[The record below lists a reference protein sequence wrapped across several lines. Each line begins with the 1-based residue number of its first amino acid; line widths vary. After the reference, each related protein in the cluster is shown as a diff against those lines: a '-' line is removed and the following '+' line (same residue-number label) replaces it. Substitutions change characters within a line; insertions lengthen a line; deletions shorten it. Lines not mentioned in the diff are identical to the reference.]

1 MSQAMENPRE
11 ESCRVERLRLTR
23 AVTVAIVGS
32 FLLLLLGAIYYA
44 RGFFLPLILATLISL
59 TFMPMVRYLARRGL
73 PPALS
78 AVMLVLAIGAAI
90 IGASAILADPI
101 TRMVADAPH
110 LASELRDRFRFLRE
124 PVAMI
129 VQASEQVRA
138 LAEPA
143 AADAQRVVLA
153 QPGILS
159 WAADTL
165 TGIGTTIGA
174 TLILVIFL
182 LSSSELL
189 LLKIVRAVPNLSNKK
204 RSLRIV
210 YDVQLE
216 VSRYLLTITVI
227 NIAFGV
233 MVGLAM
239 TAIGMPH
246 PLVWAVAAFLLN
258 YIPYIG
264 AITAIAIAAAVGLIT
279 FPSLALAALPP
290 LAYLAF
296 HALESAF
303 ITPLIL
309 GRRLELNAV
318 AILIALAF
326 SGWMWGIVGAI
337 IAVPLLVVVKVFCDH
352 FPELTTFGD
361 FLSAEP
367 PVEANGDGAVA
378 EPGATGKAERAAK

>member
-1 MSQAMENPRE
+1 MSRAMENPPG
-11 ESCRVERLRLTR
+11 ESCRVKRVRLTR
-23 AVTVAIVGS
+23 VVTVAIVGS
-32 FLLLLLGAIYYA
+32 FLLLLLGAVYYA
-44 RGFFLPLILATLISL
+44 RGFFLPLILAILISL
-59 TFMPMVRYLARRGL
+59 TFMPMVRYVARRGL

-78 AVMLVLAIGAAI
+78 AVLLVLAIGAAI
-90 IGASAILADPI
+90 IGASAILANPI
-101 TRMVADAPH
+101 TRMVADAPRI
-110 LASELRDRFRFLRE
+110 ASELRDRFSFLRE
-124 PVAMI
+124 PMAMI

-138 LAEPA
+138 LGEPSA
-143 AADAQRVVLA
+143 SDAQRVVLA

-159 WAADTL
+159 WAADAL

-182 LSSSELL
+182 LSSNELL
-189 LLKIVRAVPNLSNKK
+189 LHKVVRAMPNLSDKK

-239 TAIGMPH
+239 TALGMPN
-246 PLVWAVAAFLLN
+246 PLVWGVAAFLLN

-279 FPSLALAALPP
+279 FSSLALAALPP

-296 HALESAF
+296 HALESVF

-318 AILIALAF
+318 AILISLAF

-352 FPELTTFGD
+352 FPELATFGD
-361 FLSAEP
+361 FLSAEQ
-367 PVEANGDGAVA
+367 PVEANGSGDAA
-378 EPGATGKAERAAK
+378 EPVAAGKAK